1 MAGLSFDEHDRSKSL
16 VSAAFVART
25 RYIGD
30 PYQPSSL
37 RDFGDL
43 AKQQPDQG
51 AAQRVTSQ

>member
-16 VSAAFVART
+16 VSPAFVART

-43 AKQQPDQG
+43 AKQQG
-51 AAQRVTSQ
+51 AKGDEQSVTSK